1 MTRNRNRTWKSCW
14 MCFTAAS
21 PSDERQGSVAESIVL
36 QQETAEG
43 LSAAASLD
51 RSCRSIRLAA
61 EGSSIGTVP
70 RQ

>member
-1 MTRNRNRTWKSCW
+1 MLDV
-14 MCFTAAS
+14 FTAAS
-21 PSDERQGSVAESIVL
+21 PSDERQGSVAEFIVL

-61 EGSSIGTVP
+61 EGSSIVVVSSVGRYISCPVGE
-70 RQ
+70 

>member
-1 MTRNRNRTWKSCW
+1 M
-14 MCFTAAS
+14 
-21 PSDERQGSVAESIVL
+21 AEFIVL

-70 RQ
+70 GTNRAHEDSR